1 MSLRDYVVTRDKF
14 QLHDKGTV
22 GLELSF
28 PCCHCQHRNMRDTDE
43 PCRTCDHNVNAVKD
57 TANGVVGGMVTCRG
71 CAGQLDDN
79 ECRHPNIDKRSCWHA
94 KNPLDSIARNG

>member
-28 PCCHCQHRNMRDTDE
+28 PCCHCQHRNIRDTDE
-43 PCRTCDHNVNAVKD
+43 PCRTCDHNINAVHDAPATGK
-57 TANGVVGGMVTCRG
+57 
-71 CAGQLDDN
+71 
-79 ECRHPNIDKRSCWHA
+79 E
-94 KNPLDSIARNG
+94 

>member
-1 MSLRDYVVTRDKF
+1 MSLEDYVVTRDKF

-57 TANGVVGGMVTCRG
+57 TANAEVSEGG
-71 CAGQLDDN
+71 
-79 ECRHPNIDKRSCWHA
+79 
-94 KNPLDSIARNG
+94 PLTHESPAAQSRPSLH